1 MASFLKNITLISQ
14 SAALY
19 RDDRLK
25 KAQVSGYQ
33 ARYILSV
40 YDNEGV
46 SQDKLARI
54 MLVNKS
60 NVARQVSAMEAEGY
74 LERRQS
80 PDDKRVMCVYTT
92 DKGKAIVPLIR
103 EVNAAWRNLICEG
116 LSDEDKAELVR
127 ILQLL
132 VDNAQRHLE
141 SEVYDKSR

>member
-1 MASFLKNITLISQ
+1 MATFLKNITLVSQ

-25 KAQVSGYQ
+25 KAEVSGYQ

-46 SQDKLARI
+46 SQDKLAKI

-60 NVARQVSAMEAEGY
+60 NVARQVSALEAAGY
-74 LERRQS
+74 LTRRQS
-80 PDDKRVMCVYTT
+80 EEDKRVMCVYTT
-92 DKGKAIVPLIR
+92 DKGKEIVPLIR
-103 EVNAAWRNLICEG
+103 EVNASWRKLICEG
-116 LSDEDKAELVR
+116 LSEEDKAELDR

-132 VDNAQRHLE
+132 VDNAHRHLE
-141 SEVYDKSR
+141 REVYNKGR